1 MAAEMSREERWSLA
15 GTTALVTGGSKG
27 IGYAIV
33 EELAGFGARVHTRS
47 RNAAELED
55 SRRRWEEKGLRVT
68 VSVCDVSV
76 RADREKLMETIKETF
91 DGKLDIL
98 VNNAGQLFVKAAAE
112 STADEYSHLM
122 ATNLESFFH
131 LSQLARPL
139 LLNSSV
145 AGGGSIVNMSSI
157 GGTIS
162 YAGAAIYNVTKG
174 VINQLTRSL
183 ATEWAPDMIRVNG
196 VAPGFVTTDL
206 IKDVSAHTTT
216 DQLADEH
223 SKTPMRRSGKPM
235 EIAAAVSFLCLPAA
249 SFITG
254 QVICVDGGRT
264 ISA

>member
-1 MAAEMSREERWSLA
+1 MAAELSREERWSLA

-27 IGYAIV
+27 IGHAIV
-33 EELAGFGARVHTRS
+33 EELAGFGARVHTCS

-55 SRRRWEEKGLRVT
+55 SRRRWEEKNMRVT

-76 RADREKLMETIKETF
+76 RAEREKLMETVKETF

-98 VNNAGQLFVKAAAE
+98 VNNAGQLFIKAAAE
-112 STADEYSHLM
+112 CTADEYSRLM
-122 ATNLESFFH
+122 ATNLESTFH

-139 LLNSSV
+139 LLNASV
-145 AGGGSIVNMSSI
+145 AGGGSIINMSSI

-174 VINQLTRSL
+174 AINQLTRSL
-183 ATEWAPDMIRVNG
+183 ATEWAPDKIRVNG
-196 VAPGFVTTDL
+196 VAPGFVTTDM
-206 IKDVSAHTTT
+206 IKDTTT
-216 DQLADEH
+216 DQLEDEH

-235 EIAAAVSFLCLPAA
+235 EIASAVSFLCLPAA